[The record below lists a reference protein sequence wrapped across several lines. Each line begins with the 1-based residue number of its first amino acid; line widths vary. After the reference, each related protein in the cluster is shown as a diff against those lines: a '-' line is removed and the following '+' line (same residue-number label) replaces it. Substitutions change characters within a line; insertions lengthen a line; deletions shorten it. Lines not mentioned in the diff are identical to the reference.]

1 VAGGS
6 VGDKSPLHSVKA
18 RFRCKIPRSVRSNS
32 VRYSVGVKF
41 SIPVGLLAFS
51 LLNGASGQLVSLRP
65 ERESLKEY
73 CERVEPLRP
82 NLILQEDTQI
92 TGRIT
97 DQSTEPFRESGIELR
112 RFVSATKQVVLKKL
126 ATDDEGNFNLGV
138 VRRGNYR
145 LLLSNSRAFRQ
156 PETLTCWGKK
166 CTLETILVVNPTD
179 EPTTNCP
186 IR

>member
-1 VAGGS
+1 M
-6 VGDKSPLHSVKA
+6 
-18 RFRCKIPRSVRSNS
+18 
-32 VRYSVGVKF
+32 
-41 SIPVGLLAFS
+41 
-51 LLNGASGQLVSLRP
+51 
-65 ERESLKEY
+65 
-73 CERVEPLRP
+73 RVTDL
-82 NLILQEDTQI
+82 LILEHECPAFENHE
-92 TGRIT
+92 GW
-97 DQSTEPFRESGIELR
+97 GN
-112 RFVSATKQVVLKKL
+112 RFVVPHEAAKL
-126 ATDDEGNFNLGV
+126 GQPDDEGNFNLGV